1 MSFAYFLDKSTA
13 TDNQLSYRSKKK
25 KTVCAFN
32 IKLYVLSRKRQI
44 AAAKTGVI
52 SAAHLHKQCR

>member
-25 KTVCAFN
+25 TVCAFK